1 MNIVKVVLFESMT
14 TEALTSRTDSFAVTA
29 CLHVAPIDIQSVG
42 SLRSDLGFVLL
53 EFGVTH
59 RLAAIIDAYDLFV
72 LKVCLDMF
80 SRLAIHMK
88 SFDHFNVLKVY
99 RL

>member
-1 MNIVKVVLFESMT
+1 MT
-14 TEALTSRTDSFAVTA
+14 AEALTSRTDSFAVTA

-88 SFDHFNVLKVY
+88 SFDHFNDLKVY